1 MNDQPDDP
9 AVFRD
14 ALRREKI
21 AARQALPEG
30 ERSAASARIL
40 AALGAFLRERGP
52 TSLGLCAP
60 VRGEVDCLPLAAA
73 LVAAGWS
80 LSMPVVE
87 ASNAPMRFRGWH
99 PGAPMGVDPHGIPV
113 PATTECAPPG
123 ILLLP
128 VVAFDVAGY
137 RLGYGGGYFDRTLA
151 ALATQGKR
159 PLTIGVGFDLAR
171 VDSIRPAPHD
181 IPLDAVVTESG
192 LCMLSRCG

>member
-1 MNDQPDDP
+1 MNDQPADP
-9 AVFRD
+9 AAFRA
-14 ALRREKI
+14 ALRREKL

-60 VRGEVDCLPLAAA
+60 VRGEVDCLPLAVELAG
-73 LVAAGWS
+73 AGWS
-80 LSMPVVE
+80 LVMPAAE
-87 ASNAPMRFRGWH
+87 ARDAAMRFRRWY
-99 PGAPMGVDPHGIPV
+99 PDAPMALDPHGIPV
-113 PATTECAPPG
+113 PATAEAPPPA

-128 VVAFDVAGY
+128 LVAFDAAGY

-151 ALATQGKR
+151 ALAMQGKR
-159 PLTIGVGFDLAR
+159 PLTIGVGFALAR

-181 IPLDAVVTESG
+181 IPLDAVVTESA

>member
-21 AARQALPEG
+21 AARRALAPAVHA
-30 ERSAASARIL
+30 AASARICDHLAGFL
-40 AALGAFLRERGP
+40 AARPSGALGWCVA
-52 TSLGLCAP
+52 